1 MALQLVLLYIVA
13 ALALA
18 TLVCVRWKRRKL
30 YAAAATMDGPP
41 CLPLLGHVYL
51 IFGKRSGDILQVL
64 DRYAPRYK
72 SPIGIWMG
80 PQLIVGIKDNPDY
93 FQTVM
98 NSPHM
103 LNKMDQYNF
112 FRIVNGLFAAPDH
125 AWKNERKL
133 LNRSFSPMMLS
144 SFVDTFNDKDF
155 IMVENLRKFVGQ
167 GEIDLHLYI
176 AKCTI
181 DSIFGTAFG
190 KDLNTQGNDGADEYL
205 HCLDTFFSLVFKRML
220 HIERYPESIYRLTKD
235 YELESNCVNIIR
247 NMSLDLMKDLKEKS
261 KQAKATSIKEE
272 AYGSKPALNF
282 AENLFD
288 LADNNPS
295 LTDEHIKDHVD
306 TMIVAGHD
314 TTATTMSNLLLMLA
328 MHPDVQ
334 EMVYQEVMS
343 VCPDVTKPVTMED
356 ANNLVYT
363 EMVCKETMRLF
374 PVGPLI
380 GRKCVADVKLDDKH
394 TIPAGCC
401 VALGIYQI
409 HRDPSIWGPESG
421 KFNPDHFLPEKV
433 AERHPYAYLPFSGG
447 PRNCIGIRYAWLSM
461 KILIAHLIHA
471 ERPARP
477 SPIRSSDHHSM
488 HRHNHVASVPPAVTS
503 GTARTRDRGW
513 RTGAATVTDSHPSGN
528 ATHHHHP
535 HVPTCHRPP
544 DAADFFR
551 LRGTVSLDVPA
562 PADAPPLPPPCSSPL
577 SDMFFRWS
585 CSSGLRLGK
594 CNSFTVTLS
603 PDSVK

>member
-1 MALQLVLLYIVA
+1 MALQLVLLYISA

-41 CLPLLGHVYL
+41 CMPLLGHVYL
-51 IFGKRSGDILQVL
+51 IFGKRCGEDILQVL

-125 AWKNERKL
+125 TWKNERKL
-133 LNRSFSPMMLS
+133 LNRSFSPTMLS
-144 SFVDTFNDKDF
+144 SFVDIFNDKDF
-155 IMVENLRKFVGQ
+155 IMVENLRKFVGN
-167 GEIDLHLYI
+167 GEVDLHLYI

-205 HCLDTFFSLVFKRML
+205 HCLDTFFSLVFKRIL
-220 HIERYPESIYRLTKD
+220 HLERYSESIYRLTKD
-235 YELESNCVNIIR
+235 YELETNCVNIIR
-247 NMSLDLMKDLKEKS
+247 NMSLDLMKELKENYKNS
-261 KQAKATSIKEE
+261 KATVKED
-272 AYGSKPALNF
+272 AYERKPALNF
-282 AENLFD
+282 AENLFE
-288 LADNNPS
+288 LAENNPS
-295 LTDEHIKDHVD
+295 LPEDHIKDHID

-328 MHPDVQ
+328 MHPEVQ

-343 VCPDVTKPVTMED
+343 VCPDKSKPVTMED
-356 ANNLVYT
+356 ANNLAYT

-409 HRDPSIWGPESG
+409 HRDPTIWGPEPG
-421 KFNPDHFLPEKV
+421 KFNPDHFLPERV

-461 KILIAHLIHA
+461 KILIAHLVRNYRFKTTLKMEDLEIKFA
-471 ERPARP
+471 IILRIMNGCLVSIE
-477 SPIRSSDHHSM
+477 
-488 HRHNHVASVPPAVTS
+488 
-503 GTARTRDRGW
+503 DR
-513 RTGAATVTDSHPSGN
+513 
-528 ATHHHHP
+528 
-535 HVPTCHRPP
+535 
-544 DAADFFR
+544 
-551 LRGTVSLDVPA
+551 
-562 PADAPPLPPPCSSPL
+562 
-577 SDMFFRWS
+577 S
-585 CSSGLRLGK
+585 CSP
-594 CNSFTVTLS
+594 V
-603 PDSVK
+603 